1 MDAWVWIVIAV
12 VAVIVIAAVIFG
24 ISGSMK
30 RRRIEK
36 KRAQA
41 TELRQESSAGFARA
55 KERQSLAD
63 EQAQRAKQERVA
75 AQQAAERAH
84 AIDPDTE

>member
-1 MDAWVWIVIAV
+1 MDAWVWIVIAI
-12 VAVIVIAAVIFG
+12 VAVVVIAAVLFA

-36 KRAQA
+36 RRAQA
-41 TELRQESSAGFARA
+41 ADLRQESSAQFGRA
-55 KERQSLAD
+55 KERQALAD

-84 AIDPDTE
+84 EIDPDTD